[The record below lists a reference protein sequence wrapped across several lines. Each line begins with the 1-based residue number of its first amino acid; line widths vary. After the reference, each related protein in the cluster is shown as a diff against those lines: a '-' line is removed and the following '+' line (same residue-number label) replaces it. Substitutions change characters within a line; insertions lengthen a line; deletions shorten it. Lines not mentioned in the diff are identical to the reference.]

1 MVENIQHQ
9 LFFICRYLTPVKPP
23 DLKDLISLDKLT
35 APKGKGEEGSRKTR
49 LSMKKLVHREAVY
62 LQTVIRFV
70 SLIPSFSQNFP
81 SSSSDYQ
88 SWWQLL
94 SRSTVLDVPQFLSLR
109 MGFCMEHAI
118 YLCCML
124 QYLERNACLLYG
136 NSLTEGPTGAV
147 ILYPATTSLYS
158 FAKDESSNELEPVVI
173 NAKTGEQFGVR
184 DFNITINSID
194 CIVTN
199 DNVSFFYFLLF
210 SN

>member
-9 LFFICRYLTPVKPP
+9 LVFICRFLTPIKPP

-35 APKGKGEEGSRKTR
+35 GAPKGSKGEDGAKKLRA
-49 LSMKKLVHREAVY
+49 SMKKLVHREAIY
-62 LQTVIRFV
+62 LQMIIRYV

-81 SSSSDYQ
+81 TTSSDYQ

-94 SRSTVLDVPQFLSLR
+94 SRQSTVLDISQFLSLR
-109 MGFCMEHAI
+109 IGFRMEHAI

-124 QYLERNACLLYG
+124 QYLDRNACLLYG

-147 ILYPATTSLYS
+147 ILYPTTTALNS
-158 FAKDESSNELEPVVI
+158 FAKDDSSNELEPVVI
-173 NAKTGEQFGVR
+173 NPKTGEQFGVR
-184 DFNITINSID
+184 DLNITLNSID

-199 DNVSFFYFLLF
+199 DNVEFFYL
-210 SN
+210 